1 MGDLTKAPHVL
12 DSREVAEMVGMRHA
26 DLMRSIDRYIDVM
39 GKNAKLRSSN
49 FFIERTY
56 KQAGNGKEVKRYDIT
71 KKGCEMVANKL
82 TGEKGILFTAEYV
95 ERFNQMEQADV
106 AAARDSYMIEDPI
119 ARAQAWIRE
128 RQQYNDAV
136 KEVEKSKQIIG
147 ELKPKAD
154 YTDRIL
160 QNKGLVTIT
169 QIAKDYG
176 MSGKAMNERLHEL
189 GIIYKLGGQWLLYSK
204 YQAKG
209 YTHSE
214 TVDITHS
221 DGRAD
226 VVMNTKWT
234 QKGRLFLYQK
244 LKKHGILPVIE
255 QNQQPVLTIVG

>member
-1 MGDLTKAPHVL
+1 MSNLQKLPPTL
-12 DSREVAEMVGMRHA
+12 DSREVAKMVDMRHA
-26 DLMRSIDRYIDVM
+26 DLMRNIDHYIDVM
-39 GKNAKLRSSN
+39 GQNAKLRSDD
-49 FFIERTY
+49 FFIKQTY
-56 KQAGNGKEVKRYDIT
+56 TAGTGKQYKRYDIT
-71 KKGCEMVANKL
+71 KQGCEMVANKL
-82 TGEKGILFTAEYV
+82 TGKKGILFTAEYV
-95 ERFNQMEQADV
+95 KRFNEMEQADA

-128 RQQYNDAV
+128 RQQYNDAIT
-136 KEVEKSKQIIG
+136 EVEKSKQLIG

-160 QNKGLVTIT
+160 NSKSLVSIT

-176 MSGKAMNERLHEL
+176 LSGKAMNGKLHEL
-189 GIIYKLGGQWLLYSK
+189 GIIYKLGSQWLLYSR

-234 QKGRLFLYQK
+234 QKGRLFLYQH

-255 QNQQPVLTIVG
+255 QDQQPVLTIVR